1 MKNANGA
8 HGLLRDER
16 LQIML
21 SPKELK
27 AVDNFRFAHRMPSR
41 AAAIRQLLRHG
52 LAAQG
57 EVLEN
62 AGIKSQDY
70 GVLTSPSGLED

>member
-1 MKNANGA
+1 MKNANEA

-62 AGIKSQDY
+62 TGMKSQDY